1 MATDKRLSPTEVL
14 VLLSAAYLHD
24 IGMQDERFAGG
35 DLEII
40 RADYAE
46 VTAEL
51 IYRSIENP
59 AQGFDL
65 SLPHDPALVEAVALV
80 AKGHR
85 KADLMAAEYEPLV
98 YGSETLRLQLLVALL
113 RLGDELDVDYRRVD
127 LEAMKLMA
135 IPLEEQLRWWICYY
149 IGGVRVLD
157 EYITMAYRFPKAR
170 PDYRHL
176 IVPLAEKDIRSAL
189 NDLEDILR
197 AHSVKVALAK
207 PQVRWMR
214 AMQVMPPE
222 LEERAK
228 QDEGV
233 KQARR
238 RQLDTTGPGRQQVRS
253 MQMLREVT
261 KLMAGP
267 LALVL
272 TGERW
277 KSLRGRLLTQ
287 ASKIPSTTY
296 LDMVLLEQVSAE
308 MSRLNP
314 ESRVLLSAHR
324 IAPNSE
330 QLEALRQR
338 TQILAEYLIRIYRL
352 KPGDAIELERLAGPA
367 PAVGTARDE
376 HKESA

>member
-1 MATDKRLSPTEVL
+1 MTDKRLAPTEVF

-24 IGMQDERFAGG
+24 IGMQNEKFAEGDFDE
-35 DLEII
+35 I
-40 RADYAE
+40 RAHHNE
-46 VTAEL
+46 QTAEM
-51 IYRSIENP
+51 IYKIFE
-59 AQGFDL
+59 
-65 SLPHDPALVEAVALV
+65 DPANAFAIPLARDPGLVEAVALV
-80 AKGHR
+80 AQGHR
-85 KADLMAAEYEPLV
+85 QVDLNAEGYDPLV
-98 YGSETLRLQLLVALL
+98 QGNETLRLRLLAALL
-113 RLGDELDVDYRRVD
+113 RLGDELDIDYRRAD

-135 IPLEEQLRWWICYY
+135 VPLEAQLRWWICYY
-149 IGGVRVLD
+149 VSGVRVLD
-157 EYITMAYRFPKAR
+157 EYITMAYRFPKVR
-170 PDYRHL
+170 PDYGHL
-176 IVPLAEKDIRSAL
+176 IVPLAEKGIRSAL
-189 NDLEDILR
+189 SDLEDILR

-238 RQLDTTGPGRQQVRS
+238 RQLDTTSLGRQQVRS
-253 MQMLREVT
+253 MQTLREVT

-277 KSLRGRLLTQ
+277 KSLRCRLLTQ

-296 LDMVLLEQVSAE
+296 LDMVLLEQMSAD
-308 MSRLNP
+308 MSRLNR

-338 TQILAEYLIRIYRL
+338 AQILAEYLIHIYRL

-367 PAVGTARDE
+367 PAVSTARDE